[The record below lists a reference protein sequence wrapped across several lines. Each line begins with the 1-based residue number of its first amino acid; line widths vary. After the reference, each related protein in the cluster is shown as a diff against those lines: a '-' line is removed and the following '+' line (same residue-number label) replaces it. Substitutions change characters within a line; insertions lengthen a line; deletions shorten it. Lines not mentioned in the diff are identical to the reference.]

1 VEKVAEVFFN
11 EQGLKE
17 TEENKEI
24 RIYEHV
30 DNLQRQGCEQE
41 CITEERAE
49 VINDNRQ

>member
-1 VEKVAEVFFN
+1 MEEVTEVVFTN
-11 EQGLKE
+11 RDSE

-24 RIYEHV
+24 RICEHV
-30 DNLQRQGCEQE
+30 DNLQRQDCERE